1 MSGNFIHAST
11 YVLSALPHRFPT
23 RFQFF
28 THFPFCS
35 RRVERHKHE
44 NDMFTEID
52 HKREML
58 GKSWN

>member
-1 MSGNFIHAST
+1 MSGTHIHAHSF
-11 YVLSALPHRFPT
+11 VLSPFLIPYST
-23 RFQFF
+23 QFTF
-28 THFPFCS
+28 SS

-52 HKREML
+52 HKRELL